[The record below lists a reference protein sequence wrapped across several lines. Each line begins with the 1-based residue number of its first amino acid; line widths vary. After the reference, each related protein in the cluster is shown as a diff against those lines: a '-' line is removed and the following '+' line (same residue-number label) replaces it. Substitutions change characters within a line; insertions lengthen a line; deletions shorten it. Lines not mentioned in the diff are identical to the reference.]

1 MYVKN
6 VSSKIIIYTDEFK
19 SHVIAEVS
27 KSTSTKT
34 IFISVGFNIESLG
47 RIEFIALLYVGR
59 KLIKRTTLWD

>member
-19 SHVIAEVS
+19 SHVIVEVS